1 MADGWDWL
9 SYTTI
14 TPRAS
19 LQCDAKNVSFIS
31 LVLLR
36 PLDPPPSLSC
46 FGVTKGRAPQFDVMC
61 EAICV
66 ACVSGRLKTDQLLSE
81 SEITAKIMMMMK

>member
-31 LVLLR
+31 LVLLKAFV
-36 PLDPPPSLSC
+36 PTTVHHHYPALVC
-46 FGVTKGRAPQFDVMC
+46 QKGRAPQFDVMC

-66 ACVSGRLKTDQLLSE
+66 ACVSGRLKTD
-81 SEITAKIMMMMK
+81 